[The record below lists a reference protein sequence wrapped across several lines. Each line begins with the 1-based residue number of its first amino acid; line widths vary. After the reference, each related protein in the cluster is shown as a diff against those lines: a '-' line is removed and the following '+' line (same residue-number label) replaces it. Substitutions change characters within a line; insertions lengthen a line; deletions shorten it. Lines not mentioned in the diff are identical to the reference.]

1 MAKKD
6 RGGRIFLDYLRNDRM
21 ATAVAPL
28 SPRAREGATV
38 SMPVDWPQVRAG
50 LDPKKF
56 TVRTAPA
63 LLAQEPALE
72 GLRRVREAAAPGDR
86 ATAQDKIRRYTMAK
100 SVWEGHLRLSLVT
113 CPVALYKAT
122 DPKGD
127 VSFHLIN
134 PKTKSRIVQV
144 VKDPTT
150 GQELD
155 RKTLVRGFEVSKNQ
169 YVLIDPEELKA
180 LRIESTRVLDLERF
194 VDAATIDRIY
204 WDEPYYLA
212 PSEKTGVEAFAVILE
227 AMREKKRVG
236 IGKLVL
242 NMRER
247 ICALEP
253 RDKGILLTTL
263 RTHED
268 IVAASDVGGI
278 DRAAQARPPHARNR
292 REDHRAA
299 GGQVRPDRPSRIA
312 TKMPCAT

>member
-1 MAKKD
+1 M
-6 RGGRIFLDYLRNDRM
+6 
-21 ATAVAPL
+21 
-28 SPRAREGATV
+28 S
-38 SMPVDWPQVRAG
+38 
-50 LDPKKF
+50 
-56 TVRTAPA
+56 
-63 LLAQEPALE
+63 
-72 GLRRVREAAAPGDR
+72 
-86 ATAQDKIRRYTMAK
+86 K

-122 DPKGD
+122 DPKGG

-155 RKTLVRGFEVSKNQ
+155 RKDLVRGFEVSRDQ
-169 YVLIDPEELKA
+169 YVIFDPEELKA
-180 LRIESTRVLDLERF
+180 LRIESTHVLDLERF

-212 PSEKTGVEAFAVILE
+212 PSEQTGVEAFTVILE

-236 IGKLVL
+236 IGRLVL
-242 NMRER
+242 NTRER

-253 RDKGILLTTL
+253 HDNRILLTTL

-268 IVAASDVGGI
+268 IVTASDVGGI
-278 DRAAQARPPHARNR
+278 AKLPK
-292 REDHRAA
+292 
-299 GGQVRPDRPSRIA
+299 PDRRMLEIAEKIIEQQEGKFDPSTFKDRYEDAVRDMIA
-312 TKMPCAT
+312 RKKRGQKVTTAPPVEKDDGKVINLMEALRRSLAGQSSGSKERAERFLERKKGKAIARAKPKTKTSAA

>member
-1 MAKKD
+1 
-6 RGGRIFLDYLRNDRM
+6 
-21 ATAVAPL
+21 
-28 SPRAREGATV
+28 
-38 SMPVDWPQVRAG
+38 
-50 LDPKKF
+50 
-56 TVRTAPA
+56 
-63 LLAQEPALE
+63 
-72 GLRRVREAAAPGDR
+72 
-86 ATAQDKIRRYTMAK
+86 MAK

-122 DPKGD
+122 DPKGG

-155 RKTLVRGFEVSKNQ
+155 RKTLVRGFEISKNR

-180 LRIESTRVLDLERF
+180 LRIESTHVLDLERF
-194 VDAATIDRIY
+194 VDADTIDRIY

-227 AMREKKRVG
+227 AMRAKERVG
-236 IGKLVL
+236 IGRLVL

-253 RDKGILLTTL
+253 RGNRILLTTL

-268 IVAASDVGGI
+268 IVAARDIGGI
-278 DRAAQARPPHARNR
+278 AKLPKPDRRMLEIAERIIEQQEGKFDPSTFKDRYEDAVRDLIARKKKGQKVTTAAPVERGDGKVVNLMDALRRSLAGQGRGSKDRAERFPERKNGKVVAMAKHKTKKS
-292 REDHRAA
+292 AA
-299 GGQVRPDRPSRIA
+299 
-312 TKMPCAT
+312 

>member
-1 MAKKD
+1 
-6 RGGRIFLDYLRNDRM
+6 
-21 ATAVAPL
+21 
-28 SPRAREGATV
+28 
-38 SMPVDWPQVRAG
+38 
-50 LDPKKF
+50 
-56 TVRTAPA
+56 
-63 LLAQEPALE
+63 
-72 GLRRVREAAAPGDR
+72 
-86 ATAQDKIRRYTMAK
+86 MAK
-100 SVWEGHLRLSLVT
+100 SIWEGHLRLSLVT

-155 RKTLVRGFEVSKNQ
+155 RKSLVRGFEVSKNH
-169 YVLIDPEELKA
+169 YILIDPEELKA
-180 LRIESTRVLDLERF
+180 LRIESSRVLDLGRF

-212 PSEKTGVEAFAVILE
+212 PSEKTGAEAFAVILE

-253 RDKGILLTTL
+253 RDKGISA
-263 RTHED
+263 HH
-268 IVAASDVGGI
+268 AAHARGHRGSKRRRGHNRV
-278 DRAAQARPPHARNR
+278 AQARPPHAGHR

-299 GGQVRPDRPSRIA
+299 GGQVRPFDLQGSPRRCRALLITRKKRGQKVTTAPPVEKDAGKVIDLMDALRRSLAGKGGGSKESRRA
-312 TKMPCAT
+312 FP

>member
-1 MAKKD
+1 
-6 RGGRIFLDYLRNDRM
+6 
-21 ATAVAPL
+21 
-28 SPRAREGATV
+28 
-38 SMPVDWPQVRAG
+38 
-50 LDPKKF
+50 
-56 TVRTAPA
+56 
-63 LLAQEPALE
+63 
-72 GLRRVREAAAPGDR
+72 
-86 ATAQDKIRRYTMAK
+86 MAK

-122 DPKGD
+122 DPKGG
-127 VSFHLIN
+127 VAFHLIN

-150 GQELD
+150 GEELD

-169 YVLIDPEELKA
+169 YVLFDPEELKA
-180 LRIESTRVLDLERF
+180 LRIESTHVLDLERF

-236 IGKLVL
+236 IGRLVL
-242 NMRER
+242 NTRER

-253 RDKGILLTTL
+253 HDNRLLLTTL

-268 IVAASDVGGI
+268 IVTASDVGGI
-278 DRAAQARPPHARNR
+278 AKLPK
-292 REDHRAA
+292 
-299 GGQVRPDRPSRIA
+299 PDRGMLDIAEKIIQQQEGKFDPSTFKDRYEDAVRDLIA
-312 TKMPCAT
+312 RKKRGQKVTTATPVEKDDGKVINLMEALRRSLDGQSSGSKERTKRVLKRKGVAKAKPKKKTAA

>member
-1 MAKKD
+1 
-6 RGGRIFLDYLRNDRM
+6 
-21 ATAVAPL
+21 
-28 SPRAREGATV
+28 
-38 SMPVDWPQVRAG
+38 
-50 LDPKKF
+50 
-56 TVRTAPA
+56 
-63 LLAQEPALE
+63 
-72 GLRRVREAAAPGDR
+72 
-86 ATAQDKIRRYTMAK
+86 MAK

-127 VSFHLIN
+127 VSFRLIN
-134 PKTKSRIVQV
+134 PKTKNRIVEV
-144 VKDPTT
+144 VKDATT

-194 VDAATIDRIY
+194 VDAATIDHLY

-212 PSEKTGVEAFAVILE
+212 PSEITGVEAFAVILE

-236 IGKLVL
+236 IGRLVL

-253 RDKGILLTTL
+253 RDKRILLTTL

-268 IVAASDVGGI
+268 IVAASDVGDI
-278 DRAAQARPPHARNR
+278 TELPRLDRRMLDIAEKIIEQQEGKFDPSTFTDRYEDAVRDLIARKKRGQKVTTAPPVEKDSGKVVDLMDALRRSLAGQDGESKDLAKRFLKRKKGKAAAPATLKTKKESRTVRSP
-292 REDHRAA
+292 RA
-299 GGQVRPDRPSRIA
+299 S
-312 TKMPCAT
+312 

>member
-1 MAKKD
+1 
-6 RGGRIFLDYLRNDRM
+6 M
-21 ATAVAPL
+21 AT
-28 SPRAREGATV
+28 
-38 SMPVDWPQVRAG
+38 
-50 LDPKKF
+50 
-56 TVRTAPA
+56 
-63 LLAQEPALE
+63 
-72 GLRRVREAAAPGDR
+72 
-86 ATAQDKIRRYTMAK
+86 

-122 DPKGD
+122 DPKGGVD
-127 VSFHLIN
+127 FHLIN

-155 RKTLVRGFEVSKNQ
+155 RKTLVRGFEVAKNQ

-180 LRIESTRVLDLERF
+180 LRIESTHVLDLERF

-227 AMREKKRVG
+227 AMRERRRVG
-236 IGKLVL
+236 IGRLVL
-242 NMRER
+242 NTRER

-253 RDKGILLTTL
+253 RDNRILLTTL

-268 IVAASDVGGI
+268 IVTASDVGGI
-278 DRAAQARPPHARNR
+278 TKLPTPDRRMLDIAERIIEQHEGTFDPSTFKDRYEDAVRDLIARKKRGQKVTTAPPVEQAEGNVVDLMDALRRSLAGQDGGSKERAERFLERKKGKSVAKAKPKTKTRAA
-292 REDHRAA
+292 
-299 GGQVRPDRPSRIA
+299 
-312 TKMPCAT
+312 